1 MPQQNFP
8 TVNGQKHSYAD
19 IVTSLGDVKH
29 RGISA
34 VGYNT
39 ERTATDVHGQGPNRA
54 GVALGKVKNDGSMEM
69 YRADA
74 DAFLQTLGQGYS
86 AVPFQIIVVYRAV
99 IGAPLVRDTLNGVRI
114 TKVEHSPQ
122 EGDEPM
128 KTKFT
133 LNIGEVLLNG
143 LSIA

>member
-1 MPQQNFP
+1 MSLSSRAT
-8 TVNGQKHSYAD
+8 TV
-19 IVTSLGDVKH
+19 T
-29 RGISA
+29 
-34 VGYNT
+34 
-39 ERTATDVHGQGPNRA
+39 
-54 GVALGKVKNDGSMEM
+54 
-69 YRADA
+69 
-74 DAFLQTLGQGYS
+74 
-86 AVPFQIIVVYRAV
+86 VVYRAV

>member
-8 TVNGQKHSYAD
+8 TVNGQKHAYSD
-19 IVTSLGDVKH
+19 VVTSAADVKH

-39 ERTATDVHGQGPNRA
+39 ERTATDAHGQGPNRA